1 MLLFYY
7 PKNFSNQQPSITKI
21 TIYSLYAALLRV
33 PPSWFHIMRAQNTEQ
48 RSNPIL
54 VRKRAMDVYIYIYI
68 WLFSSTMNP
77 KSCHQE
83 KESQKLANRRKVF
96 QNLQRQKTKNYS
108 NSVLE
113 TWWKNAVQNDEPK
126 KKEFQV
132 NSVFSMD
139 SKQYYL
145 TWR

>member
-1 MLLFYY
+1 MFYY
-7 PKNFSNQQPSITKI
+7 LKNFSNQQPSITKI

-33 PPSWFHIMRAQNTEQ
+33 PPSWFHIMRAQTQ
-48 RSNPIL
+48 SKDPIQFWWGKQQWML
-54 VRKRAMDVYIYIYI
+54 IYIYI

-113 TWWKNAVQNDEPK
+113 TWWKNAVQSDEPK
-126 KKEFQV
+126 KKEFQG